1 MATPPTKPYIKLAGG
16 LVIVGGGL
24 LTVERLGLSNLSS
37 SNPGRMHIDGTLLSL
52 MVIVPVALIVAGC
65 IVFMV
70 GKMRRL

>member
-1 MATPPTKPYIKLAGG
+1 MASPTTKPYVKLAGG

-24 LTVERLGLSNLSS
+24 LTVERLGLANLSTA
-37 SNPGRMHIDGTLLSL
+37 NPGGMHLDGTLLSL
-52 MVIVPVALIVAGC
+52 MVIVPAALIVAGC